1 MIVVGQGGARFEL
14 RFESREEFAREYEAN
29 LKNLGIFLPAAEP
42 LPLHTRIQLC
52 LIVPGVERGIELAGS
67 VVYVATAEQPL
78 PGLPPGLAVQL
89 QALTAECGVL
99 AAEDTRVGAPAP
111 LKSPAPL
118 ESPAPL
124 KSPAPLEAPIPL
136 EPGEAE
142 EAGPEEAAEAEGE
155 DKGGAGVS
163 LGDGVNIFQAIRTAS
178 LAEKIKYAK
187 YGAGQVL
194 NVLIQEGDKQIMKFV
209 IQNPR
214 LGPAEI
220 LLILKSPGT
229 SLELIQ
235 AIAKNS
241 GWMQNDEV
249 RYQVVICPRTPL
261 PLCFQLLNGLN
272 PKDLSK
278 IAKSGNVKAQLK
290 SKALKLLTER
300 R

>member
-1 MIVVGQGGARFEL
+1 VIVVGQGGARFEL
-14 RFESREEFAREYEAN
+14 RFTSREEFAREYEAN

-52 LIVPGVERGIELAGS
+52 LMVPGVARGIELIGS

-78 PGLPPGLAVQL
+78 PGLPPGMAVQL
-89 QALTAECGVL
+89 QALPAECGEL
-99 AAEDTRVGAPAP
+99 ATGQPRVESPAP
-111 LKSPAPL
+111 LGAPAPL

-124 KSPAPLEAPIPL
+124 EAPAPLKPS
-136 EPGEAE
+136 EAE
-142 EAGPEEAAEAEGE
+142 GEGE
-155 DKGGAGVS
+155 DKGGAGIS
-163 LGDGVNIFQAIRTAS
+163 LGDGVNISQAVRTAG

-187 YGAGQVL
+187 YGARQVL

-214 LGPAEI
+214 LGSAEV
-220 LLILKSPGT
+220 LLILKNPGT

-249 RYQVVICPRTPL
+249 RYQMVICPRTPL

-278 IAKSGNVKAQLK
+278 IAKSSNVKAQLK
-290 SKALKLLTER
+290 SKALKLLMER
-300 R
+300 H